1 MFPDSP
7 INDPLISDPLA
18 LVVVLAAVVLVAL
31 ELEKRVTLFRSLGAA
46 LVGILIGMLLSN
58 LEVIPGESPVYDF
71 LQGTGVNIGIVLILT
86 SVNVRSVVQAGPSM
100 LAAFAIGALGT
111 ALGAMVAGL
120 ALVGQIGE
128 ETWKLTGQFTGTYTG
143 GGVNYAA
150 LGRAFD
156 TSNDLFTAA
165 LAADVILTAMWMA
178 ACLAVPVLLGKR
190 KQEVARETT
199 MADAPVTLER
209 ALYSSGRSVSL
220 ADAAALVVIA
230 FGAVGVARALGE
242 RVPVLPE
249 VLWLTSVALVAAQL
263 PPVKRLSGGA
273 IIGNYLVLL
282 FLASNGAQSVIQNIV
297 EIGPAVFYF
306 ACVTVAIH
314 GIIIFGVGGS

>member
-1 MFPDSP
+1 M
-7 INDPLISDPLA
+7 IADPFAVL
-18 LVVVLAAVVLVAL
+18 VVLAAIVLIAL
-31 ELEKRVTLFRSLGAA
+31 KLEEHVTLFRSLGAA

-86 SVNVRSVVQAGPSM
+86 SVNVRSVVEAGPSM

-111 ALGAMVAGL
+111 TLGAIVAGL
-120 ALVGQIGE
+120 VLFRQIGE

-165 LAADVILTAMWMA
+165 LAADVILTAIWMA

-190 KQEVARETT
+190 KQVLARETT
-199 MADAPVTLER
+199 TKDGPMTLER
-209 ALYSSGRSVSL
+209 ALYSSG
-220 ADAAALVVIA
+220 
-230 FGAVGVARALGE
+230 AR
-242 RVPVLPE
+242 R
-249 VLWLTSVALVAAQL
+249 
-263 PPVKRLSGGA
+263 
-273 IIGNYLVLL
+273 
-282 FLASNGAQSVIQNIV
+282 
-297 EIGPAVFYF
+297 F
-306 ACVTVAIH
+306 AGRCRGTR
-314 GIIIFGVGGS
+314 GDRGRCRMGGSSSR